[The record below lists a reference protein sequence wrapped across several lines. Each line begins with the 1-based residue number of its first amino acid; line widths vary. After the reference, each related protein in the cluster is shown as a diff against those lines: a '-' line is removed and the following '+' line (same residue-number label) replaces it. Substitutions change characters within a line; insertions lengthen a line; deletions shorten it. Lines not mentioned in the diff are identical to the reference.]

1 MWEIWWF
8 GDMVLYLIF
17 IVFVYNLQDCRKIEN
32 LIFGVGKDFKKK
44 LMLYKIVYKCI
55 YFQQLRFLKFDKF
68 KKQMC

>member
-44 LMLYKIVYKCI
+44 INVI
-55 YFQQLRFLKFDKF
+55 
-68 KKQMC
+68 